1 VSAVAAALERVG
13 AEGAGT
19 AGHRHGH
26 RTRRLTDRRTR
37 SPTGR
42 SFRNPS
48 NRPSRMNSA
57 FFSLATSCS
66 RARWTS
72 FWPGS
77 ATSTRAA
84 CGGST
89 SRACKITGP
98 GALSARSGCAHK
110 PVDLTPPA
118 HPRQP
123 TLFPP
128 LARRKFRRPLFR
140 ATRLGHRHLRR
151 GLGGAFGSGLR
162 GRRFGL
168 FEARPRAFCLLRPLH
183 LCCLHLCCLR
193 DTSAFRLL
201 DHCPLLLTSASQEVR
216 EHSGGRSLRCPY
228 RAAQWR
234 RVVLHLRRLC
244 LTIEA
249 GEDPFGLSTSLAL
262 GWAVREVL
270 VDIALGRI
278 VWRDGVHPV
287 VVRRG

>member
-140 ATRLGHRHLRR
+140 ATRLGHRGLRFPGRLRGDFGGGLRR
-151 GLGGAFGSGLR
+151 
-162 GRRFGL
+162 RRFGR
-168 FEARPRAFCLLRPLH
+168 FKARPRALGLPRAF
-183 LCCLHLCCLR
+183 HLCCLR
-193 DTSAFRLL
+193 HTSALRLL
-201 DHCPLLLTSASQEVR
+201 DHCQLLLTNASQEIR
-216 EHSGGRSLRCPY
+216 QHPRGRSLRSGSRGIP
-228 RAAQWR
+228 RSGL
-234 RVVLHLRRLC
+234 VL
-244 LTIEA
+244 
-249 GEDPFGLSTSLAL
+249 GL
-262 GWAVREVL
+262 
-270 VDIALGRI
+270 
-278 VWRDGVHPV
+278 
-287 VVRRG
+287 